1 MHEAELIGLA
11 IVAGAAMMMGVL
23 FSRIRQPVVVGYI
36 VAGVVLGPSVLAI
49 IPSREDVGLIAE
61 MGVLMLLFL
70 IGMELSLRNFRRIWR
85 LAVTVMALQLAL
97 GLVFAFGMGTTLEWG
112 IELSLIVGFGL
123 SLSSTAVAIKILDDI
138 GQLRTEVGRLAVGVL
153 IAQDLAVVPM
163 LIIVSEMGRESG
175 SLYSAIIPVVVAVVI
190 LIGIVYLLSRRKRE
204 HLPFGHWITH
214 HADLAAMAG
223 LALCF
228 IGSAISGLIGLS
240 PAYGAFVAG
249 LVVGNTTER
258 SKMIAAVQPVQSVLL
273 MVFFLSIGLLLNLDF
288 IADNWGVVL
297 ALLLV
302 VTVTKTAA
310 NIGIFRMLG
319 EPWPRA
325 WLAGTVL
332 GQVGEFSFVLVA
344 AGLAAGII
352 DTFGGNLMT
361 SVIVLSLASSSL
373 VLFTAR
379 RMATVRWRRVRTF
392 EEVIGAVYGRR
403 AGKVVVTPARAA
415 RSAGRVSLTLGDYS
429 RGEVDRL
436 MKRIRPAKPFRPEAP
451 PATEQ
456 GWDDAAMQPKP
467 EDAPKDA
474 PEGGAGTDPDDRPRG
489 GN

>member
-1 MHEAELIGLA
+1 MHENELIGLA
-11 IVAGAAMMMGVL
+11 IVAGAALAMGVL

-36 VAGVVLGPSVLAI
+36 VAGVVLGPSALQVI
-49 IPSREDVGLIAE
+49 ENRESVGLVAE

-85 LAVTVMALQLAL
+85 MALTVMALQLTL
-97 GLVFAFGMGTTLEWG
+97 GVGVAWVLGAVLEWRL
-112 IELSLIVGFGL
+112 ELTLIVGFGL

-138 GQLRTEVGRLAVGVL
+138 GQLRTDVGRTAVGVL

-163 LIIVSEMGRESG
+163 LIIVSEMGEG
-175 SLYSAIIPVVVAVVI
+175 GNGVTGAILPVAIAIAI
-190 LIGIVYLLSRRKRE
+190 LVGIVFLLSRAKRE
-204 HLPFGHWITH
+204 HLPFSYWFSD
-214 HADLAAMAG
+214 HADLAAMTG

-273 MVFFLSIGLLLNLDF
+273 MVFFLSVGLLLDLNF
-288 IADNWGVVL
+288 ILDNWHAVL
-297 ALLLV
+297 VMLLA
-302 VTVTKTAA
+302 VTLTKTIA
-310 NIGIFRMLG
+310 NIGILRMLG

-344 AGLAAGII
+344 AGLAAGVI
-352 DTFGGNLMT
+352 DTYGGNLMT

-379 RMATVRWRRVRTF
+379 RMSEVRWRRVRTL
-392 EEVIGAVYGRR
+392 EDALDAVYGTRTS
-403 AGKVVVTPARAA
+403 AVVVKPGKAAA
-415 RSAGRVSLTLGDYS
+415 RVGLTVGDYS
-429 RGEVDRL
+429 RGEVDRM
-436 MKRIRPAKPFRPEAP
+436 MKRVRPKREDHPSDDP
-451 PATEQ
+451 PS
-456 GWDDAAMQPKP
+456 DDQS
-467 EDAPKDA
+467 
-474 PEGGAGTDPDDRPRG
+474 R
-489 GN
+489 N

>member
-1 MHEAELIGLA
+1 MHENELIALA
-11 IVAGAAMMMGVL
+11 IVAGAAMAMGVL

-36 VAGVVLGPSVLAI
+36 VAGVVLGPSALQVI
-49 IPSREDVGLIAE
+49 EDRESVGLIAE

-85 LAVTVMALQLAL
+85 MALTVMALQLTL
-97 GLVFAFGMGTTLEWG
+97 GVGVAWILGAVLEWRL
-112 IELSLIVGFGL
+112 ELTLIVGFGL

-138 GQLRTEVGRLAVGVL
+138 GQLRTEVGRTAVGVL

-163 LIIVSEMGRESG
+163 LIIVSEMGDGGSG
-175 SLYSAIIPVVVAVVI
+175 VTGAILPVAVAIAI
-190 LIGIVYLLSRRKRE
+190 LIGIVFLLSRRRRD
-204 HLPFGHWITH
+204 HLPFSHWFSDH
-214 HADLAAMAG
+214 PDLAAMSG

-228 IGSAISGLIGLS
+228 IGSAVSGLIGLS

-273 MVFFLSIGLLLNLDF
+273 MVFFLSVGLLLDLGF
-288 IADNWGVVL
+288 IADNWQVVL
-297 ALLLV
+297 VLLLA
-302 VTVTKTAA
+302 VTLTKTIA
-310 NIGIFRMLG
+310 NIGILRMLG

-344 AGLAAGII
+344 TGLAAGVI
-352 DTFGGNLMT
+352 DTYGGNLMT

-379 RMATVRWRRVRTF
+379 RMSEVRWRRVRTL
-392 EEVIGAVYGRR
+392 EDALDAVYGSGTS
-403 AGKVVVTPARAA
+403 AVVVKPGKAA
-415 RSAGRVSLTLGDYS
+415 AKVGLTVGDYS
-429 RGEVDRL
+429 RVEVDRM
-436 MKRIRPAKPFRPEAP
+436 MKRVRPKRREKPADDK
-451 PATEQ
+451 PA
-456 GWDDAAMQPKP
+456 D
-467 EDAPKDA
+467 
-474 PEGGAGTDPDDRPRG
+474 
-489 GN
+489 

>member
-11 IVAGAAMMMGVL
+11 VVAGAAMLMGVL

-36 VAGVVLGPSVLAI
+36 VAGVVLGPSVLRVIAN
-49 IPSREDVGLIAE
+49 REDVGLIAE

-85 LAVTVMALQLAL
+85 LSLTVMALQLAFGL
-97 GLVFAFGMGTTLEWG
+97 GLAWLIGGLTGWRV
-112 IELSLIVGFGL
+112 ELTLIVGFGL

-138 GQLRTEVGRLAVGVL
+138 GQLRTEVGRTAVGVL

-163 LIIVSEMGRESG
+163 LIIVSGMGEADAG
-175 SLYSAIIPVVVAVVI
+175 TLDIVVPVVIAVVV
-190 LIGIVYLLSRRKRE
+190 LIGIVFLLSRRKRD
-204 HLPFGHWITH
+204 HLPFAHWFSDH
-214 HADLAAMAG
+214 PDLAAMTG

-228 IGSAISGLIGLS
+228 VGAAISGLIGLS

-258 SKMIAAVQPVQSVLL
+258 AKMISAVQPIQSVLL
-273 MVFFLSIGLLLNLDF
+273 MVFFLSVGLLLDLGF
-288 IADNWGVVL
+288 IIDNWVIVL
-297 ALLLV
+297 ALLLGI
-302 VTVTKTAA
+302 TLTKTIA
-310 NIGIFRMLG
+310 NIGILRMLG

-344 AGLAAGII
+344 AGLAAGVI
-352 DTFGGNLMT
+352 DSYGGNLMT

-379 RMATVRWRRVRTF
+379 RMSEVRWRRVRTF
-392 EEVIGAVYGRR
+392 EDAITAVYGKGARKLV
-403 AGKVVVTPARAA
+403 AGPSRAA
-415 RSAGRVSLTLGDYS
+415 QDAVRVTRTAGEIS
-429 RGEVDRL
+429 RGEMDRL
-436 MKRIRPAKPFRPEAP
+436 MKRVRPKRD
-451 PATEQ
+451 
-456 GWDDAAMQPKP
+456 G
-467 EDAPKDA
+467 ED
-474 PEGGAGTDPDDRPRG
+474 GPDDRPG
-489 GN
+489 D